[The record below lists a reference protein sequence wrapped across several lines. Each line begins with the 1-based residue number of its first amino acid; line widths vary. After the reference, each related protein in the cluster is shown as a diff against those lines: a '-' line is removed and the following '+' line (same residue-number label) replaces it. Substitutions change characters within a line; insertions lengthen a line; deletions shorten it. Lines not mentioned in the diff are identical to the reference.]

1 MIDFLKGRLAAKH
14 PNRIV
19 IDVNGVG
26 YNLNISLHTYSSISD
41 DEKVMLYTHLA
52 IRDDAHL
59 LFGFYTEEERDLFLK
74 LISVSG
80 IGASTAQ
87 LILSSMNP
95 TEVRQA
101 IVSENVNAIKAIK
114 GIGQKTAQRLIIDL
128 KDKVSGVAET
138 YEIGSNQGNTA
149 GEEALSALIAL
160 GFDRRKSEK
169 MISTLVQSGEYQSV
183 EGLIKTALKN
193 L

>member
-1 MIDFLKGRLAAKH
+1 MIEFLKGRLAAKH
-14 PNRIV
+14 PNRVV

-26 YNLNISLHTYSSISD
+26 YNLNISLHTYSSMPDAENI
-41 DEKVMLYTHLA
+41 MLFTHLA

-59 LFGFYTEEERDLFLK
+59 LYGFYTEEERELFLK

-95 TEVRQA
+95 AEVRRA
-101 IVSENVNAIKAIK
+101 ILSENVNAIKAIK

-128 KDKVSGVAET
+128 KDKISGVSEASENG
-138 YEIGSNQGNTA
+138 IKQDNTA
-149 GEEALSALIAL
+149 GKEALSALIAL
-160 GFDRRKSEK
+160 GFDRRKSEN
-169 MISTLVQSGEYQSV
+169 MIDTLVQSGEYQSV
-183 EGLIKTALKN
+183 EELIKTALKK

>member
-59 LFGFYTEEERDLFLK
+59 LYGFYTEEERDLFLK